1 MFRVIKQWV
10 DLNDWVNVLLLQTEG
25 WEIADETNDSVLMIK
40 EI

>member
-10 DLNDWVNVLLLQTEG
+10 DINDWVNVLLLQTEG
-25 WEIADETNDSVLMIK
+25 WEIADETKDSVLMIK

>member
-10 DLNDWVNVLLLQTEG
+10 DINDWVNVLLLQTEG
-25 WEIADETNDSVLMIK
+25 WEIADVTKDSVLMIK

>member
-25 WEIADETNDSVLMIK
+25 WEIADVTKDSVLMIK

>member
-10 DLNDWVNVLLLQTEG
+10 DLNDWANVLYLETQG